1 MRNNESQGQRLREFE
16 ELARGWGELLA
27 REAYPAG
34 PGLEVSLAEM
44 EEVVAA
50 ACRGIVRGAV
60 ETMTSEQG
68 EHLGGEAPCPSC
80 GRWCGLERKPRPMSV
95 RGGEAELAEPVG
107 HCPSCRR
114 DFFPSAA
121 GTEGRRPSLQP
132 DDPAPHPA
140 HGQRDQFL

>member
-1 MRNNESQGQRLREFE
+1 MANNESQGQKLKECE

-27 REAYPAG
+27 REAYPKG

-60 ETMTSEQG
+60 ETMTTDQG
-68 EHLGGEAPCPSC
+68 ERLGAEAPCPTC
-80 GRWCGLERKPRPMSV
+80 GRSCGLERKPRPMTV
-95 RGGEAELAEPVG
+95 RGGEAELEEPVG
-107 HCPSCRR
+107 HCPACRR

-121 GTEGRRPSLQP
+121 GAE
-132 DDPAPHPA
+132 
-140 HGQRDQFL
+140 GQRP